1 LPPSSRG
8 SKVTSHKMFSYT
20 DNSTRNVRVIL
31 MAPVELYD
39 ALLYKI
45 KERNLMKAVNH
56 VFVNV

>member
-1 LPPSSRG
+1 
-8 SKVTSHKMFSYT
+8 MFSYT